1 MSLEKNIQDTLRLQ
15 DIELANAMTSLR
27 NNPAQLSQFISQQK
41 GALYNTVTKE
51 HSDNFEKV
59 YGDLV
64 RSGDTVKNI
73 AYYHVR
79 NKDLDNTQQSVFSNA
94 RAAADAATYDSQI
107 AKRQFEINEWTA
119 GNKRDTLFFMQLL
132 FIALTITAPL
142 LYLTRA
148 GFVPMSVFSTI
159 SFLILLA
166 LVLTFVVRYQYTDR
180 SRDLRFWNR
189 RRFAQ
194 YGGPPTAP
202 TCESVQALY
211 SSSLAA
217 TASMA
222 DQAMTMADKTIN
234 NISNKASKV
243 QAALSS

>member
-148 GFVPMSVFSTI
+148 GVVPMSVFSTI
-159 SFLILLA
+159 SFLILVA

-211 SSSLAA
+211 SSSMAA

-222 DQAMTMADKTIN
+222 DQAKAGLTDA
-234 NISNKASKV
+234 ASKA

>member
-148 GFVPMSVFSTI
+148 GVVPMSVFSTI
-159 SFLILLA
+159 SFLILVA

-222 DQAMTMADKTIN
+222 DQAKSTLTNAAT
-234 NISNKASKV
+234 KAKD
-243 QAALSS
+243 ALSS

>member
-15 DIELANAMTSLR
+15 DIELANAMTALR
-27 NNPAQLSQFISQQK
+27 NNPAQLSQFIAQQK
-41 GALYNTVTKE
+41 GALYSTVTKE

-73 AYYHVR
+73 SYYHVR
-79 NKDLDNTQQSVFSNA
+79 NKDLDNTQESVFSNA

-132 FIALTITAPL
+132 FIALTITAPM

-148 GFVPMSVFSTI
+148 GVVPMSVFSTI

-189 RRFAQ
+189 RRFQQ
-194 YGGPPTAP
+194 YGGPPAAP
-202 TCESVQALY
+202 TCESIQGLY

-222 DQAMTMADKTIN
+222 EQAGAAAQAAAA
-234 NISNKASKV
+234 KAKD
-243 QAALSS
+243 ALSS

>member
-64 RSGDTVKNI
+64 RSGDTVKNV

-159 SFLILLA
+159 SFLILVA

-222 DQAMTMADKTIN
+222 DQAKSTLTDA
-234 NISNKASKV
+234 ASKA

>member
-211 SSSLAA
+211 SSSMAA

-222 DQAMTMADKTIN
+222 DQAKSTLTN
-234 NISNKASKV
+234 TASKV